1 VKKFTIFILIL
12 LALSAQKISSQNAP
26 VTTAGIIAVTGST
39 VVVPITVSDF
49 TNVSSCNLRLTYD
62 PLIGT
67 ATLVT
72 KGPTLP
78 GSMNFGITNPGIVT
92 IGWYHLANVTLPAN
106 TVLFNISFSKVT
118 DGSSPLAF
126 FDNGNSCKFSNL
138 SSVVYNDVPAST
150 YYINGSFTFQ
160 NYAPLTMASNASAC
174 PGSMVEVPV
183 IVNNFNTIGAVSLS
197 LNYNTTVLTYQSASV
212 NALTWL
218 DVDGTSV
225 PGTVVIGGILD
236 PAVSLPFGATLVTL
250 NFLYN
255 GGSTALSWYD
265 NGPSCEYAG
274 PGGTPILTDSPLGTY
289 YSNGSVSPGPTQ
301 WTGTVSSAW
310 ENSTNWSCDIPA
322 ATSEITINASSHNP
336 EISSAVTVKSL
347 TINGGAKVTVNP
359 NATLTVTNTLTNNAG
374 NDGLLIRSDVTGTGS
389 LLHNSTSVPATI
401 QRYITG
407 STDLTIYKYHFVSVP
422 LQQSENPASGLFL
435 GSYLFEFTEGSNQ
448 WLGLGAPLNIGLSND
463 KGYLIYYPDN
473 NITYSFAG
481 KMNNDAFSV
490 PVSYSGG
497 SSPTSTNG
505 WNLVPNPYPSA
516 IDWKAASGWNK
527 TNIDDAVYV
536 WPSTAGAGATA
547 DNYASFVNGISL
559 HEGSRYIAQ
568 GQSFFVHAS
577 ASPAGFQVTNAARL
591 HNPKTFFKDNEVLPD
606 VFRLTSVAGN
616 ANDEMVVR
624 FASAAT
630 TAFDGDWDAYKLVGG
645 ADAPQMSSLAS
656 DNSRLCI
663 NALPFNNNETVV
675 PVNFSF
681 SASTDVT
688 FTASGMET
696 FTTSNPVYLED
707 QLSGNIVSLSENPVY
722 TFSYQ
727 TGSDENRF
735 KLHFAAVTGMPQ
747 LTETTQGTAYVSGNK
762 LYIEVPAM
770 QGRNTTVGLYDA
782 LGRQLSSNQL
792 LMNGMTTS
800 PFPAVTGVV
809 VVRVTTQD
817 QVFVTK
823 LIQL

>member
-1 VKKFTIFILIL
+1 MKKNTLIL
-12 LALSAQKISSQNAP
+12 LILTVLAVQRMYSQNAP
-26 VTTAGIIAVTGST
+26 VTAAGNIVSVGTTAT
-39 VVVPITVSDF
+39 VPITAAATTATGVASIALKL
-49 TNVSSCNLRLTYD
+49 NYD
-62 PLIGT
+62 PAVVT
-67 ATLVT
+67 AVSVT
-72 KGPTLP
+72 KATGLTGTLSYGINTP
-78 GSMNFGITNPGIVT
+78 GVIT
-92 IGWYHLANVTLPAN
+92 IGWFQGSNLIITG
-106 TVLFNISFSKVT
+106 TKTLFNIQFSKVSY
-118 DGSSPLAF
+118 GSTPVTF
-126 FDNGNSCKFSNL
+126 INNGYTCEYSDENGIVL
-138 SSVVYNDVPAST
+138 NDMPTST
-150 YYINGSFTFQ
+150 YYINGSLFFQDAPKTF
-160 NYAPLTMASNASAC
+160 ASVSSSC
-174 PGSMVEVPV
+174 PGSIVSVPV
-183 IVNNFNTIGAVSLS
+183 IVDNFKMITAVSLTIKYTAS
-197 LNYNTTVLTYQSASV
+197 VLTYQSASS
-212 NALTWL
+212 NDAFGLI
-218 DVDGTSV
+218 VDGAT
-225 PGTVVIGGILD
+225 PGTIVIGGFED
-236 PAVSLPFGATLVTL
+236 PAVTLANGTTLCTL
-250 NFLYN
+250 NFVYN
-255 GGSTALSWYD
+255 GGSTGLTWFD
-265 NGPSCEYAG
+265 NGGSCEFANQNNEVLY
-274 PGGTPILTDSPLGTY
+274 DSPQSTY
-289 YSNGSVSPGPTQ
+289 YFNGSVSPGPTQ
-301 WTGTVSSAW
+301 WTGFVSSAW
-310 ENSTNWSCDIPA
+310 ETPENWSCDLPA
-322 ATSEITINASSHNP
+322 AITEITINASSHNP

-359 NATLTVTNTLTNNAG
+359 NATLTVTSTLTNNAG
-374 NDGLLIRSDVTGTGS
+374 NDGLLIRSDAIGTGS

-407 STDLTIYKYHFVSVP
+407 SADLTIYKYHFVSVP

-448 WLGLGAPLNIGLSND
+448 WLGLGAPLNIGLSNN
-463 KGYLIYYPDN
+463 KGYMIYYPDN

-497 SSPTSTNG
+497 NPPTSTSG

-516 IDWKAASGWNK
+516 IDWKAANGWNK
-527 TNIDDAVYV
+527 TNLDDAVYV

-577 ASPAGFQVTNAARL
+577 VSPAAFQVTNAARL

-630 TAFDGDWDAYKLVGG
+630 TAFDGNWDAYKLVGG

-688 FTASGMET
+688 FTATGMET
-696 FTTSNPVYLED
+696 FTTSTPVYLED
-707 QLSGNIVSLSENPVY
+707 QLLGNMVNLSENPVY

-727 TGSDENRF
+727 AGSDENRF
-735 KLHFAAVTGMPQ
+735 KLHFAAVTGTPQ
-747 LTETTQGTAYVSGNK
+747 QPETTQGTAYVSGNK

-770 QGRNTTVGLYDA
+770 QGRNASIRLYDA

>member
-1 VKKFTIFILIL
+1 MKKNILIL
-12 LALSAQKISSQNAP
+12 LILNVLAVQRIYSQNAP
-26 VTTAGIIAVTGST
+26 VTAAGNIVSVGTTAI
-39 VVVPITVSDF
+39 VPITATAATATGVASIA
-49 TNVSSCNLRLTYD
+49 LKLTYD
-62 PLIGT
+62 PTVVT
-67 ATLVT
+67 AVVVT
-72 KGPTLP
+72 KEPGLTGTLSYGINTP
-78 GSMNFGITNPGIVT
+78 GVIT
-92 IGWYHLANVTLPAN
+92 IGWFQGSNLIITGTKP
-106 TVLFNISFSKVT
+106 LFNIQFSKVSY
-118 DGSSPLAF
+118 GSTPVTFINDSYTCEYGDEKA
-126 FDNGNSCKFSNL
+126 
-138 SSVVYNDVPAST
+138 VVLNDMPTST
-150 YYINGSFTFQ
+150 YYINGSLFFQDAPKTF
-160 NYAPLTMASNASAC
+160 ASVTSSC
-174 PGSMVEVPV
+174 PGSIVSVPV
-183 IVNNFNTIGAVSLS
+183 IVDNFKMIKAVSLTLKYTAS
-197 LNYNTTVLTYQSASV
+197 VLTYQSASSNDAFGLIV
-212 NALTWL
+212 GGAT
-218 DVDGTSV
+218 
-225 PGTVVIGGILD
+225 PGTIVIGGFEE
-236 PAVSLPFGATLVTL
+236 PEVTLANGSTLLTL
-250 NFLYN
+250 NFIYN
-255 GGSTALSWYD
+255 GGSTGLTWYD
-265 NGPSCEYAG
+265 NGGSCEFANV
-274 PGGTPILTDSPLGTY
+274 
-289 YSNGSVSPGPTQ
+289 NGSVLYDTPQSAYYFNGSVIPGPTQ
-301 WTGTVSSAW
+301 WTGFVSSAW
-310 ENSTNWSCDIPA
+310 ETPGNWSCDLPA
-322 ATSEITINASSHNP
+322 AITEITINASSHNP

-374 NDGLLIRSDVTGTGS
+374 NDGLLIRSDATGTGS

-448 WLGLGAPLNIGLSND
+448 WLGLGAPLNISLSNN
-463 KGYLIYYPDN
+463 KGYMIYYPDN

-577 ASPAGFQVTNAARL
+577 ATPAGFQVTNAARL

-624 FASAAT
+624 FASTAT
-630 TAFDGDWDAYKLVGG
+630 TAFDGNWDAYKLVGG
-645 ADAPQMSSLAS
+645 ADAPQMSSLGS

-663 NALPFNNNETVV
+663 NALPFNNNGTVV

-688 FTASGMET
+688 FTASGIET

-707 QLSGNIVSLSENPVY
+707 QLLGNMANLSENPVY

-727 TGSDENRF
+727 AGSDENRF
-735 KLHFAAVTGMPQ
+735 KLHFAAVTGIPQ
-747 LTETTQGTAYVSGNK
+747 QTETTQGTAYVSGNK

-770 QGRNTTVGLYDA
+770 QGRNASLRLYDA